1 MFYKRLAVFTLAG
14 VLLLSQ
20 ATMYAGAVYAA
31 ETGKEDV
38 GKEDK
43 EEAKKQKSGLPTIV
57 LSAGEG
63 QKTPEYTGAE
73 SKKLL
78 VHIKNTGTA
87 TARDVRVSPIIGAT
101 TEEWPFEI
109 PNINNEQS
117 LGDIEPGQTKDISY
131 EVTAREDVQSRYY
144 KTNFQ
149 LSYNDGSNIA
159 EVEKYVFVKMKQ
171 KESPKD
177 VTKEAP
183 VGSEEE
189 AGVEQGG
196 FTQDLASFESGASS
210 SGGEEKGSIPRV
222 IVTGFSTEPATVKAG
237 SNFTLHVTVKNTSK
251 ATAVNNMVFTFSAPS
266 EGRDEN
272 TIAAA
277 FLPVSGANSIYKES
291 IKANGEATISIDLNA
306 KSDLV
311 QKPYSIDM
319 AMKYEDK
326 NAAQFDSSASI
337 SIPVKQEPRFEF
349 SEIQVNPAAIE
360 VGAEANVSC
369 NLYNLGKIKLY
380 NVKAKVEGEGI
391 ESKEVFVGNVD
402 SGATA
407 TIDLMITGTKTSS
420 GEGKVNLVC
429 SYEDADGKTSTIKK
443 EFQAQV
449 IEPIPVNDSL
459 EDMLGEENASRA
471 FPVKYVVAAL
481 FAVVAAGVAVVVI
494 KKKKAKRENDI
505 F

>member
-14 VLLLSQ
+14 ALLLSQ
-20 ATMYAGAVYAA
+20 ASMYSGTVYAA
-31 ETGKEDV
+31 ESSKEEA

-43 EEAKKQKSGLPTIV
+43 EEPKKQKAGLPTIV

-87 TARDVRVSPIIGAT
+87 TAKDVKVSPVIGAT

-109 PNINNEQS
+109 PNINNDQS

-131 EVTAREDVQSRYY
+131 EVTAREDVQNRYY

-149 LSYNDGSNIA
+149 LSYNDGENLA

-171 KESPKD
+171 KESPKEEP
-177 VTKEAP
+177 KEDMTD
-183 VGSEEE
+183 SEESADIE
-189 AGVEQGG
+189 EGS
-196 FTQDLASFESGASS
+196 FTQDFSSFESGSSS
-210 SGGEEKGSIPRV
+210 SGSEEKGSIPRV
-222 IVTGFSTEPATVKAG
+222 IVTGFSTEPANVKAG
-237 SNFTLHVTVKNTSK
+237 SNFTLNVTVKNTSK
-251 ATAVNNMVFTFSAPS
+251 ATAVSNMVFTFSAPS

-272 TIAAA
+272 TMAAA

-326 NAAQFDSSASI
+326 NATQFDSSASI

-349 SEIQVNPAAIE
+349 SEIQVNPAVIE

-369 NLYNLGKIKLY
+369 SLYNLGKIKLY

-391 ESKEVFVGNVD
+391 QSKEAFVGNVD
-402 SGATA
+402 SGATS
-407 TIDLMITGTKTSS
+407 TIDLMVTGTQSSS
-420 GEGKVNLVC
+420 GEGKVHLVC
-429 SYEDADGKTSTIKK
+429 SYEDADGNVSTIKK

-449 IEPIPVNDSL
+449 MDPMPIEDSMK
-459 EDMLGEENASRA
+459 DMQGEEKASKG
-471 FPVKYVVAAL
+471 FPFKYAAVAVAAI
-481 FAVVAAGVAVVVI
+481 AAAAVAVVVI